1 MKGTKAQRTG
11 RKNNN
16 ERVRELIALL
26 GSLSK
31 TGDSVSID
39 AISRRLGLTLEEAE
53 SLMDIVCQASSEEWG
68 GLLISANDEGT
79 EFTLQ
84 YPGIRGRPVR
94 LTKAE
99 SFALIHAL
107 DLAGIPQKDSLRER
121 LLGAFS
127 SPQVDEK
134 VVRQALGGE
143 SLTEQSP
150 LFLCA
155 RSQVERRSLTF
166 LYKGLKDSVP
176 RPRIAAVR
184 MLTMQDDHWYV
195 SAHDLDLGEERTFRV
210 DRMAQVSIGPAF
222 VPPINA
228 EAEEP
233 EMVGITIADTTYY
246 TMFDWPGL
254 RVIRTTSNAIYGKI
268 PYYGTRST
276 WLLRRI
282 CAGKGR
288 IIVDD
293 KRIMDNARKYA
304 ATLLENTSKS

>member
-1 MKGTKAQRTG
+1 MKGTKSQRTG

-31 TGDSVSID
+31 TGDSVSIE
-39 AISRRLGLTLEEAE
+39 AISRRMGLTLEEAE

-68 GLLISANDEGT
+68 GLLISSNEDET

-84 YPGIRGRPVR
+84 YPGVRGRPVR

-107 DLAGIPQKDSLRER
+107 DLAGIPQKDPLRKR
-121 LLGAFS
+121 LLSAFS
-127 SPQVDEK
+127 SPQVDEN
-134 VVRQALGGE
+134 VVRKALGGE
-143 SLTEQSP
+143 SLADQSP

-155 RSQVERRSLTF
+155 RSQVERRSLSF
-166 LYKGLKDSVP
+166 LYKGLKDSRP
-176 RPRIAAVR
+176 RPRRAAVR

-210 DRMAQVSIGPAF
+210 DRMDDVCLGPAF
-222 VPPINA
+222 VPPVNA

-233 EMVGITIADTTYY
+233 TMVGITISDITYY

-254 RVIRTTSNAIYGKI
+254 RVIHTTPTAIHGKI
-268 PYYGTRST
+268 PYYGSRST

-282 CAGKGR
+282 CAGNGR

-293 KRIMDNARKYA
+293 KRIMDNARAYA
-304 ATLLENTSKS
+304 AKLLENAS